1 MTLETRERSERSEK
15 SWIAPLGAPALSGF
29 AGAFVETVEP
39 YTEADPAALLLQFLV
54 AFGNAV
60 GRNPHTMAGAE
71 RHGLNLNIVIVGRS
85 AKSRKG
91 SSLAPITSIYASAD
105 RAWAERRVK
114 SGLSSGEGLVHQVRD
129 GVEDDDEG
137 EIDKRLLVVE
147 AEFARVLKIMGREG
161 NVLSTTL
168 RDAWDGRPLGSL
180 TKSTPTRASR
190 HHISVIAHVTE
201 EELRRELTATDAA
214 NGFANRFLFIG
225 ARRARLLPSPP
236 RFEGPMIDSIS
247 RAVHDRLQWASDI
260 GFIERS
266 PDAEEFWA
274 DIYCGELAREW
285 RGLVGALTARSE
297 AQVLRLSALYAL
309 VNGSSII
316 DRDHIEA
323 ALAIWHYNVATIK
336 HIFGEALGDPVADK
350 IRNALLDAPDCTLS
364 RSEISNLFS
373 RHADSSRVQAALD
386 LLEELDLA
394 RPWNEPT
401 AGRPVERW
409 SSCEH

>member
-1 MTLETRERSERSEK
+1 MSLRMRAIGEKSER
-15 SWIAPLGAPALSGF
+15 SWIAPLGDAALTGF
-29 AGAFVETVEP
+29 VGAFVKTVEP
-39 YTEADPAALLLQFLV
+39 YTEADPAALAMQFLG

-60 GRNPHTMAGAE
+60 GRTPHTMAGAE
-71 RHGLNLNIVIVGRS
+71 RHGLNLNAVIVGRS

-91 SSLAPITSIYASAD
+91 SSWAPIVTTFQQAD
-105 RAWAERRVK
+105 PGWVENRVK

-129 GVEDDDEG
+129 GAGEEDEG
-137 EIDKRLLVVE
+137 EADKRLLVVE

-190 HHISVIAHVTE
+190 HHISVIAHITE

-236 RFEGPMIDSIS
+236 RFEGELIDSMAH
-247 RAVHDRLQWASDI
+247 AVRDRLEWASGI

-266 PDAEEFWA
+266 AEADEFWA
-274 DIYCGELAREW
+274 DVYCGELAREW

-297 AQVLRLSALYAL
+297 AQVLRLSAIYAL
-309 VNGSSII
+309 VDGSQRIE
-316 DRDHIEA
+316 RDHVEA
-323 ALAIWHYNVATIK
+323 ALAIWRYSVRTVK
-336 HIFGEALGDPVADK
+336 HIFGDALGDTVADK

-364 RSEISNLFS
+364 RSEISNLLS
-373 RHADSSRVQAALD
+373 RHAESSRVQAALD
-386 LLEELDLA
+386 LLEELEIA
-394 RPWNEPT
+394 RKWNEPT
-401 AGRPVERW
+401 AGRPIERW
-409 SSCEH
+409 SSCET